1 MSKITVS
8 LENDKGFS
16 WFTEKGVSF
25 KGYIFSEENFIEGS
39 DAAFF
44 IKKIIDDSENL
55 SSSLK
60 NLNGVFSFVYEGS
73 KRTILCCDRTRTF
86 PLFYYSDEEQLL
98 VSDNPD
104 MIEVTSKDIDD
115 DSLKLFLF
123 SGYVPGDKT
132 LLKEIKQV
140 QAGEFVAADK
150 NGLQNQFYHKYKASE
165 FRNDE
170 ENLKAELKN
179 IFLSA
184 GKRLKSSLEGKVPV
198 LPLSS
203 GYDSRL
209 IACLLKMNG
218 FDNVLTFTYGRKNN
232 YELEIS
238 RKTAEIL
245 GYKWMNILYDDE
257 TVRDFL
263 RSEDF
268 NRYYP
273 GSSNYTSMFYLQE
286 FFAVGNLRSVLPENA
301 VFIPGHSG
309 DSVAGSHIKESLFED
324 FSKDELI
331 EHIIRSHFNYRK
343 PSAKDISF
351 IKEELNGIIPE
362 KSIYNHNDY
371 QNWILKERHG
381 KMIINSNRIYEF
393 FDFGFRMPLV
403 DSEFIDFFE
412 NISPELK
419 LGKKLYDSVLKEYFF
434 EPLSLNFDRETN
446 PSDKDIKVQTAKNS
460 IKKILPKSVVNY
472 YKEKV
477 RANSDTFF
485 NIGVTDEMIKD
496 MKSSGVEPDMTGENR
511 NSILI
516 QWYVQQLINKRF

>member
-1 MSKITVS
+1 
-8 LENDKGFS
+8 
-16 WFTEKGVSF
+16 
-25 KGYIFSEENFIEGS
+25 EENFLEGS
-39 DAAFF
+39 EAAMF
-44 IKKIIDDSENL
+44 IKKMIDNSDDL
-55 SSSLK
+55 SAALK
-60 NLNGVFSFVYEGS
+60 ELNGVFVFVYEKS
-73 KRTILCCDRTRTF
+73 NRTIMCCDRTRTF
-86 PLFYYSDEEQLL
+86 PLFYYSDDEQLSI
-98 VSDNPD
+98 SDNPD
-104 MIEVTSKDIDD
+104 MIEVPSKDIDD

-123 SGYVPGDKT
+123 SGYVPGNKT
-132 LLKEIKQV
+132 LLKEVLQV
-140 QAGEFVAADK
+140 QAGEFVVFDK
-150 NGLQNQFYHKYKASE
+150 NGSQNQFYHKYKASE
-165 FRNDE
+165 YRNDE

-184 GKRLKSSLEGKVPV
+184 GKRLKSSLEGKIPV

-218 FDNVLTFTYGRKNN
+218 FDDVLTFTYGRKNN

-245 GYKWMNILYDDE
+245 GYRWMNILYDDE

-263 RSEDF
+263 QSEDF

-286 FFAVGNLRSVLPENA
+286 FFAVGNLKSVLPENA
-301 VFIPGHSG
+301 LFLPGHSG
-309 DSVAGSHIKESLFED
+309 DSVAGSHIKESMFVD

-331 EHIIRSHFNYRK
+331 DHIIKSHFNYRK

-351 IKEELNGIIPE
+351 IKEKLSGILPD
-362 KSIYNHNDY
+362 KSRYSHNDY

-381 KMIINSNRIYEF
+381 KMIINSNRIYEYF
-393 FDFGFRMPLV
+393 NFGFRMPLV
-403 DSEFIDFFE
+403 DSEFVDLFE
-412 NISPELK
+412 NVSPELK
-419 LGKKLYDSVLKEYFF
+419 LGKKFYDSVLKEYFF
-434 EPLSLNFDRETN
+434 DPLGLNFENETN
-446 PSDKDIKVQTAKNS
+446 ASAADIKLQTAKNS
-460 IKKILPKSVVNY
+460 IKNILPKSVVNY
-472 YKEKV
+472 YREKV

-496 MKSSGVEPDMTGENR
+496 MKASGVEPDMTGENR